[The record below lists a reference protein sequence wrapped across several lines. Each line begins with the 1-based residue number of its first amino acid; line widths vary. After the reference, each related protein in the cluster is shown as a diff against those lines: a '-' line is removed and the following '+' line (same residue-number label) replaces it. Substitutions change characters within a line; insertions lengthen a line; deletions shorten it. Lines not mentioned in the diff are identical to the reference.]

1 MDMEE
6 TNRRRR
12 WKRSSVVAACLLAT
26 VVVLFA
32 RSWIDD
38 VHEMTPIRPRSGG
51 ASSHERETSNK
62 ITGERRKTNR
72 TGVNEA
78 TPPGQMQRVNKGS
91 SGNQIAVHD
100 MFAADH
106 RSMHFILGYQKK
118 KKTTSKLTTKMKTK
132 KGNKKKAQTFLTKK
146 KTKTAAKSPPTNKQK
161 DKVAA
166 PLGGSK
172 AAGRKPSNN
181 KPNGKPSKPKPNG
194 KPSKPGRKP
203 SNNKPKGKPSKPKPK
218 GKPSKPKPKGK
229 PSRPGRK
236 PSNKPKGK
244 PGGGVMGKPKR
255 CSESS
260 SEYKQCCSAWKK
272 PSFYSRCTM
281 LGCRTEDCPRFALA
295 SMTTHMDSSY
305 MSPSHPFDFS
315 ESTSTSNEG
324 TPITA
329 HTGGLLCTSEK
340 QKRCCL
346 GNTRPDFQE
355 YCLNLGCES
364 TTCIHHVER
373 DHLLKASH
381 DRT

>member
-6 TNRRRR
+6 TDRRGRR
-12 WKRSSVVAACLLAT
+12 KRSVVVVMACLLAT

-32 RSWIDD
+32 ANAVWMPLHDE
-38 VHEMTPIRPRSGG
+38 HEMRPQSGG
-51 ASSHERETSNK
+51 ANNHERESNNK
-62 ITGERRKTNR
+62 ITGGRRVNR
-72 TGVNEA
+72 SGVNEA
-78 TPPGQMQRVNKGS
+78 TPPGQLQRLKGS
-91 SGNQIAVHD
+91 SNQIAVQRD

-106 RSMHFILGYQKK
+106 RSLLKK
-118 KKTTSKLTTKMKTK
+118 VKKVKKTK
-132 KGNKKKAQTFLTKK
+132 KVAKLAKKVKKEKATKKKA
-146 KTKTAAKSPPTNKQK
+146 KT
-161 DKVAA
+161 VAA
-166 PLGGSK
+166 SSPRPNDEPKSKSNTSSGKSASSSAFSGNGSKGGS
-172 AAGRKPSNN
+172 N
-181 KPNGKPSKPKPNG
+181 
-194 KPSKPGRKP
+194 PSKPGRKP

-218 GKPSKPKPKGK
+218 GKPSK
-229 PSRPGRK
+229 PGRK

-315 ESTSTSNEG
+315 ESTSTGNEG

>member
-12 WKRSSVVAACLLAT
+12 WKRSSVVAACLLTT

-38 VHEMTPIRPRSGG
+38 VHEMRPMRPRSGG

-203 SNNKPKGKPSKPKPK
+203 SNNSMD
-218 GKPSKPKPKGK
+218 
-229 PSRPGRK
+229 
-236 PSNKPKGK
+236 K
-244 PGGGVMGKPKR
+244 PGGGGGDKPSSQ

-260 SEYKQCCSAWKK
+260 SEYKQCCSAWDK
-272 PSFYSRCTM
+272 PYFNDRCISV
-281 LGCRTEDCPRFALA
+281 GCRTEDCPYHALA

-315 ESTSTSNEG
+315 ESTSTGNEG